1 MFLLLSSW
9 WCCRGDVCFAGVYT
23 MSDDAAESG
32 EGVTGSVDTDAIL
45 GRKDKSPSSR
55 RLLGHLPSLSL
66 KPLPFSHPR
75 DQIQKLLC
83 ISSLSPFSVSDF
95 YFFFS
100 PAVTNI
106 QLPVQLVASRN
117 AIASL
122 SKVTRSKKKERI
134 MFFLL
139 SFLHIS
145 PRPQYMSTTM
155 HCVHSLPPCA
165 AQICM
170 PHGWRMFPLILK
182 DDNSDI
188 FHLLLQV
195 WS

>member
-1 MFLLLSSW
+1 ML
-9 WCCRGDVCFAGVYT
+9 
-23 MSDDAAESG
+23 
-32 EGVTGSVDTDAIL
+32 
-45 GRKDKSPSSR
+45 SR
-55 RLLGHLPSLSL
+55 RCVFCWGLYHECRRRWVRRGRHRECGHWRHPGAQRQKPLITTIVGAPS
-66 KPLPFSHPR
+66 LPFSQTPSILSPR